1 MGCGCGG
8 NCKSIQQQV
17 INGDP
22 GDAGLSAY
30 EVWLVAG
37 NTGDEAAF
45 LASLVGTPG
54 LSAYQT
60 WLAAGNTGD
69 EAAFLSSL
77 EGTDGDAGDNGT
89 NGESAYTYTNPL
101 MTAFTMPTVGSTV
114 DIPVVNVGFMA
125 PGEPI
130 FVQGAGSF
138 LLVSIATLTLTL
150 RNPGVSD
157 GYTSAG
163 ILGNATAG
171 STVNVAGGA
180 LVVPV
185 GRPGR
190 QGIPGTSTPGPTGPT
205 GGTGLPGIDG
215 TQLLFL
221 NADPNTQA
229 STYGAPNGS
238 IVKDSSV
245 PGQTSWWKR
254 TAPGVWV
261 LQVTDV
267 FSASPSTAD
276 YYSVNKNSSQP
287 IPNGATAPIVV
298 ALTNY
303 APPNFNNGAWTGSNY
318 VATGGAPGRQN
329 FTLENLIISRPA
341 GAGETIDFDVDI
353 MQDSGGGG
361 VSIANTTLSMASGD
375 TSKSFAV
382 LMKSGATIAPTNT
395 VWVQV
400 TPSVNPT
407 KTWSIGSGAKFYNQ
421 LAP

>member
-17 INGDP
+17 INGDA
-22 GDAGLSAY
+22 GDNGLSAY
-30 EVWLVAG
+30 EVWLEAG
-37 NTGDEAAF
+37 NTGSENVF
-45 LASLVGTPG
+45 LASLVGVNG
-54 LSAYQT
+54 LSAYQLAVNAGFVGDLAA
-60 WLAAGNTGD
+60 WLASLDGN
-69 EAAFLSSL
+69 
-77 EGTDGDAGDNGT
+77 DGDPGDDGDD
-89 NGESAYTYTNPL
+89 GQSAFTYTVAL
-101 MTAFTMPTVGSTV
+101 MAGFTMPAVGGSVSIQMLNTSWIAV
-114 DIPVVNVGFMA
+114 E
-125 PGEPI
+125 EPL
-130 FVQGAGSF
+130 FVTGAGTF
-138 LLVSIATLTLTL
+138 LVNSIAGDVVSL
-150 RNPGVSD
+150 RNPGVAD
-157 GYTSAG
+157 GYTAAG
-163 ILGNATAG
+163 ILGNATPG
-171 STVNVAGGA
+171 SIVITTGGA
-180 LVVPV
+180 LITAG

-205 GGTGLPGIDG
+205 GSTGLPGIDG

-229 STYGAPNGS
+229 STYGAPNGTL
-238 IVKDSSV
+238 VFDTSV
-245 PGQTSWWKR
+245 AGQTSWWKR

-261 LQVTDV
+261 LQYTQV

-276 YYSVNKNSSQP
+276 FFSVNKNSSQP
-287 IPNGATAPIVV
+287 IPTGATAPIVV

-400 TPSVNPT
+400 TPSANPT

-421 LAP
+421 IAP